1 MCYLV
6 KLVAESILKAY
17 ELIIQIDWRW
27 MEPWRVWVQENRAS
41 SGWWRR
47 VFRSERGLKQ
57 RHDGMRRLTHLGPTR
72 SWFGPSDGSL
82 ERRGSEG
89 EGGEGRWGWDGDWAH
104 RLATPANGDRCNG
117 VATSARWFSSSV
129 AAKGGLKSCKSWVKT
144 LYVGKGDRGRLLG
157 IQLALSKCLSKK
169 EGE

>member
-1 MCYLV
+1 MLSCETGCWKYIESLWINNTDWLEVNGTLEGLGSGEQGVFWLV
-6 KLVAESILKAY
+6 EKGIPFWERTETKAWRNETSDTFGAHQ
-17 ELIIQIDWRW
+17 ELIW
-27 MEPWRVWVQENRAS
+27 PLGWV
-41 SGWWRR
+41 
-47 VFRSERGLKQ
+47 
-57 RHDGMRRLTHLGPTR
+57 P
-72 SWFGPSDGSL
+72 